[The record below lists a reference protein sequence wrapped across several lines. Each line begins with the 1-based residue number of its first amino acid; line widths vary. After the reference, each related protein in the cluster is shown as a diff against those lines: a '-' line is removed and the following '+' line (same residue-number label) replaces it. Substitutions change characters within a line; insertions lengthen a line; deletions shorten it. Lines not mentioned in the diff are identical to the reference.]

1 MPLPKAN
8 REAALEGCGKRLGIQ
23 YIPAMLGIFGV
34 RRESTFFVSKEIPA
48 GRCEAPVPTGVIY
61 IDHAGIPVERKT

>member
-8 REAALEGCGKRLGIQ
+8 REAAPEGCGKRLGIQ

-34 RRESTFFVSKEIPA
+34 RRESTFFVSKEIP
-48 GRCEAPVPTGVIY
+48 GRCEAPVPTRGLY